1 MNAHF
6 KVSLIKSFLRMGGC
20 VAAMCLCGQVAIAI
34 LVLSGSLLGAELLG
48 ILEEIMDKR
57 K

>member
-1 MNAHF
+1 MNTHF

-20 VAAMCLCGQVAIAI
+20 VAAMCLCGQVVVAI

>member
-6 KVSLIKSFLRMGGC
+6 KVSLIKSILRIGGC
-20 VAAMCLCGQVAIAI
+20 VVAMCLCTHAIAAI
-34 LVLSGSLLGAELLG
+34 LTLGGSLLGAELLG